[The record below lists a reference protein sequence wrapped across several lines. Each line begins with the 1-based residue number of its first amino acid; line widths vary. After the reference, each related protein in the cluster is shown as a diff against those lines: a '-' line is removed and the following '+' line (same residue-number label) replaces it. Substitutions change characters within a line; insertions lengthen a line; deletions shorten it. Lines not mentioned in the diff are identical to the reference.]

1 MSPGQMALA
10 FARTRWF
17 TSSVLL
23 GATSVQQIQENL
35 DGAEVTPAAEVL
47 EKIVAVH
54 RVYPNP
60 AP

>member
-1 MSPGQMALA
+1 MALA